1 LQAPAPPL
9 PAQPALFAGL
19 STRRPLI
26 MGVLNVTPD
35 SFSDGGDW
43 FAPEAAAARGRAL
56 AAAGADIVDVG
67 GESTRPG
74 AVEVDEAEECRRILP
89 VVAALAADGIPV
101 SVDTRHRGVLRAA
114 LDAGARIAND
124 VSALTAGPASLRL
137 VRETG
142 ASAVLVHMQGAPD
155 TMQLAPRYTDVV
167 EEVLAF
173 LAGRV
178 AACRAA
184 GIGPERLAVDPGYG
198 FGKTLA
204 HNLALLRGLAR
215 FAALGCTVAL
225 GVSRKASLGRLSG
238 ERDPK
243 RRLPESLAAG
253 LFALDRGVRLL
264 RVHDV
269 EETRQAL
276 AVWQALRHG

>member
-1 LQAPAPPL
+1 
-9 PAQPALFAGL
+9 
-19 STRRPLI
+19 
-26 MGVLNVTPD
+26 MGVVNVTPD

-43 FAPEAAAARGRAL
+43 FEPEAAIGRGRSL

-89 VVAALAADGIPV
+89 VVTALAAEGVPV
-101 SVDTRHRGVLRAA
+101 SVDTRHPGVLRAA
-114 LDAGARIAND
+114 LAAGACIAND
-124 VSALTAGPASLRL
+124 VSALTADPALLDL
-137 VRETG
+137 VAETG
-142 ASAVLVHMQGAPD
+142 ASAVLVHMQGKPE
-155 TMQLAPRYTDVV
+155 TMQDAPRYEDVV
-167 EEVLAF
+167 EDVFAF

-198 FGKTLA
+198 FGKTLE
-204 HNLALLRGLAR
+204 HNLALLRGLER
-215 FAALGCTVAL
+215 FGALGCTVAL
-225 GVSRKASLGRLSG
+225 GVSRKASLGRISG
-238 ERDPK
+238 EPDSK
-243 RRLPESLAAG
+243 RRFPESLAAG

-269 EETRQAL
+269 DETRRAL
-276 AVWQALRHG
+276 AVWQALRHA

>member
-1 LQAPAPPL
+1 
-9 PAQPALFAGL
+9 
-19 STRRPLI
+19 
-26 MGVLNVTPD
+26 MGVVNVTPD

-43 FAPEAAAARGRAL
+43 FDPDAAIARGRAL

-89 VVAALAADGIPV
+89 VVAALAGGGIPV
-101 SVDTRHRGVLRAA
+101 SVDTRHPGVLRAA
-114 LDAGARIAND
+114 LDAGACIAND
-124 VSALTAGPASLRL
+124 VSALTADPASLSL
-137 VRETG
+137 VAETG
-142 ASAVLVHMQGAPD
+142 ASAVLVHMQGRPES
-155 TMQLAPRYTDVV
+155 MQDDPHYEDVV
-167 EEVLAF
+167 EDVFAF

-178 AACRAA
+178 EACRAA

-198 FGKTLA
+198 FGKTLE
-204 HNLALLRGLAR
+204 HNLALLRGLER
-215 FAALGCTVAL
+215 FGALGCTVAI

-238 ERDPK
+238 EADPK
-243 RRLPESLAAG
+243 RRFPESLAAG

-269 EETRQAL
+269 GETCRAL
-276 AVWQALRHG
+276 AVWRALRHV

>member
-1 LQAPAPPL
+1 
-9 PAQPALFAGL
+9 
-19 STRRPLI
+19 
-26 MGVLNVTPD
+26 MGVVNVTPD

-43 FAPEAAAARGRAL
+43 FDPDAAIARGRAL

-89 VVAALAADGIPV
+89 VVAALAEDAVPV
-101 SVDTRHRGVLRAA
+101 SVDTRHPGVLRAA
-114 LDAGARIAND
+114 FDAGACIAND
-124 VSALTAGPASLRL
+124 VSALTADPASLSL
-137 VRETG
+137 VAETG
-142 ASAVLVHMQGAPD
+142 ASAVLVHMQGRPES
-155 TMQLAPRYTDVV
+155 MQDDPHYEDVV
-167 EEVLAF
+167 EDVFAF

-178 AACRAA
+178 EACRAA

-198 FGKTLA
+198 FGKTLE
-204 HNLALLRGLAR
+204 HNLALLRGLER
-215 FAALGCTVAL
+215 FGALGCTVAI

-238 ERDPK
+238 EADPK
-243 RRLPESLAAG
+243 RRFPESLAAG

-269 EETRQAL
+269 GETRRAL
-276 AVWQALRHG
+276 AVWQALRHV

>member
-1 LQAPAPPL
+1 MPEPPAS
-9 PAQPALFAGL
+9 FAGL
-19 STRRPLI
+19 STQRPLL
-26 MGVLNVTPD
+26 MGVVNVTPD

-43 FAPEAAAARGRAL
+43 FDSGAAAERGRAL
-56 AAAGADIVDVG
+56 RAAGADIVDIG

-74 AVEVDEAEECRRILP
+74 ARAVDEAEERRRVLP
-89 VVAALAADGIPV
+89 AVAALAGEGVPV
-101 SVDTRHRGVLRAA
+101 SVDTRHAGVLRAA

-124 VSALTAGPASLRL
+124 VSALTADPATIGL
-137 VRETG
+137 VAASG
-142 ASAVLVHMQGAPD
+142 ASAVLVHMQGEPA
-155 TMQLAPRYTDVV
+155 TMQAAPHYGDVV

-173 LAGRV
+173 LAERV

-184 GIGPERLAVDPGYG
+184 GVGPERLAVDPGYG

-215 FAALGCTVAL
+215 FQALGCTVAL
-225 GVSRKASLGRLSG
+225 GVSRKGSLGRLSG
-238 ERDPK
+238 EADPK

-269 EETRQAL
+269 EETRRAL
-276 AVWQALRHG
+276 AVWEALRQDSAP

>member
-1 LQAPAPPL
+1 
-9 PAQPALFAGL
+9 
-19 STRRPLI
+19 
-26 MGVLNVTPD
+26 MGVVNVTPD

-43 FAPEAAAARGRAL
+43 FEPEAAIGRGRSL

-89 VVAALAADGIPV
+89 VVTALAAEGVPV
-101 SVDTRHRGVLRAA
+101 SVDTRHPGVLRAA
-114 LDAGARIAND
+114 LAAGACIAND
-124 VSALTAGPASLRL
+124 VSALTADPAALDL
-137 VRETG
+137 VAETG
-142 ASAVLVHMQGAPD
+142 ASAVLVHMQGKPE
-155 TMQLAPRYTDVV
+155 TMQDAPRYEDVV
-167 EEVLAF
+167 EDVFAF

-198 FGKTLA
+198 FGKTLE
-204 HNLALLRGLAR
+204 HNLALLRGLER
-215 FAALGCTVAL
+215 FGALGCTVAL
-225 GVSRKASLGRLSG
+225 GVSRKASLGRISG
-238 ERDPK
+238 EPDSK
-243 RRLPESLAAG
+243 RRFPESLAAG

-269 EETRQAL
+269 DETRRAL
-276 AVWQALRHG
+276 AVWQALRHA

>member
-1 LQAPAPPL
+1 
-9 PAQPALFAGL
+9 
-19 STRRPLI
+19 

-43 FAPEAAAARGRAL
+43 FEPEAAAARGRAL

-89 VVAALAADGIPV
+89 VVAALASDGIPV
-101 SVDTRHRGVLRAA
+101 SVDTRHQRVLRAA

-124 VSALTAGPASLRL
+124 VSALTADPASLRL
-137 VRETG
+137 VRDAG
-142 ASAVLVHMQGAPD
+142 ASAVLVHMQGTPD
-155 TMQLAPRYTDVV
+155 TMQAAPCYKDVV
-167 EEVLAF
+167 EDVLAF

-204 HNLALLRGLAR
+204 HNLALLRGLTR

-225 GVSRKASLGRLSG
+225 GVSRKGSLGRLSG

-269 EETRQAL
+269 EETRRAL